1 MRGGGGGG
9 AALALAAAAGAGG
22 CLLCEP
28 GAARALGA
36 LVGPYLARALPRQPE
51 LRARVAA
58 LLRSG
63 LRGLAALPRHPA
75 TFMGV
80 IDENTLHEASTH
92 FRRTVGRVMEQ
103 NYQDERVFNELY
115 WMLQEVKD
123 HFEQLMRRFQS
134 EAFCPNNCG
143 RMEQVWIDC
152 WSCNTSLFSCMRGL
166 LCGER
171 RLSVAEDE
179 DLILDCGLAWHRAAH
194 GTKTYIFYR

>member
-1 MRGGGGGG
+1 MRGVTA

-51 LRARVAA
+51 LQARVAA

-75 TFMGV
+75 AFMGV

-166 LCGER
+166 LCGGER
-171 RLSVAEDE
+171 GPGGRLGGPRGA
-179 DLILDCGLAWHRAAH
+179 GL
-194 GTKTYIFYR
+194 GVP